1 MEMFNL
7 LDVMNFIYIPTKN
20 IGTNSRQEMKSN
32 APIAVPLFVLM
43 FYSLMNLMALFMDK
57 K

>member
-32 APIAVPLFVLM
+32 ALIAVPLFVLM